1 MIITPKS
8 KEQLEKE
15 LGYELSYVTP
25 INTLIT
31 KELLKLY
38 PPSKIHKDTKTN
50 DFKTWEDMDATEE
63 IGNIEK
69 MKKILMDSKENQ
81 SQLYLRFMNLPSGST
96 KKDGIVLLDRKIEF
110 YQKNPEK
117 AKELTFSRRLDDSYK
132 YMHSFYTRGTF
143 GKMQRS
149 TLRKG
154 SNPEIFQPI
163 GGAIAAMNGV
173 HGAVPADGLIH
184 WAKDN
189 KIRNQKIIKYK
200 LELELFEN
208 NPEYLTW
215 FTEIGL
221 HQDAKKYLDIQKV
234 EAIVGLEKKVQS
246 IPTGV
251 TIFDSELTFNT
262 SAGYPVRKTE
272 DNPLVTKQ
280 YAEYESKKIEKSKIK
295 YEAKQERKTARKEK
309 RKKFFFLK

>member
-110 YQKNPEK
+110 YQKK
-117 AKELTFSRRLDDSYK
+117 KI
-132 YMHSFYTRGTF
+132 M
-143 GKMQRS
+143 
-149 TLRKG
+149 
-154 SNPEIFQPI
+154 
-163 GGAIAAMNGV
+163 
-173 HGAVPADGLIH
+173 GLLGILS
-184 WAKDN
+184 
-189 KIRNQKIIKYK
+189 K
-200 LELELFEN
+200 LLL
-208 NPEYLTW
+208 
-215 FTEIGL
+215 
-221 HQDAKKYLDIQKV
+221 
-234 EAIVGLEKKVQS
+234 QS
-246 IPTGV
+246 I
-251 TIFDSELTFNT
+251 L
-262 SAGYPVRKTE
+262 
-272 DNPLVTKQ
+272 
-280 YAEYESKKIEKSKIK
+280 
-295 YEAKQERKTARKEK
+295 
-309 RKKFFFLK
+309 